1 MRRAAI
7 AVALAVG
14 IATLVVLSWP
24 HSAPYPA
31 LRQASVQEIPGTLG
45 YAVQPPPEDL
55 VPALTPREVEER
67 YPANGGDVQVS
78 LASVLDVYRDHVLGS
93 GWVLVARGV
102 CLRNQKGELVSDAR
116 GGGDALRCTDE
127 TIWLLGVDA
136 STGEPFVGLA
146 GHDAARTWT
155 LDVGV

>member
-1 MRRAAI
+1 MRRTAI
-7 AVALAVG
+7 LMALAVV
-14 IATLVVLSWP
+14 IVTVAILLWP
-24 HSAPYPA
+24 RSAPFQE

-45 YAVQPPPEDL
+45 YAVQPPPEGLD
-55 VPALTPREVEER
+55 PSLTPSDVEDR
-67 YPANGGDVQVS
+67 FPADGGEVQVA
-78 LASVLDVYRDHVLGS
+78 LASVLDVYRNEVLGS

-116 GGGDALRCTDE
+116 GGGGALRCTRD

-136 STGEPFVGLA
+136 ESGEPFVGLA

-155 LDVGV
+155 LDVGA